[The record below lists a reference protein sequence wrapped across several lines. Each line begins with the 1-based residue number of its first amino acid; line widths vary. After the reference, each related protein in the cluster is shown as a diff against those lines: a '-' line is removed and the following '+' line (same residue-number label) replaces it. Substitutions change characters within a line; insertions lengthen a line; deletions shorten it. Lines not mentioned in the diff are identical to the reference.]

1 MSAAKKI
8 GGDKAIW
15 IVVIAL
21 AIFSFL
27 PVYSASSNFGV
38 NLIFSNIIKHVSI
51 IFIGIMI
58 MYSTHLLDYKYFK
71 GLSLIVLPLVIF
83 LLFFASFQGNVIDG
97 ANANRWLNIP
107 ILDISFQPSTLASI
121 FLLIYLSNFLSK
133 EKNKNLS
140 LTKTFLLMWLP
151 IILVVGLILP
161 SNFSTALLIF
171 IMSTMIIFIAGYKL
185 KHLTV
190 LFLLFIFLISSFLYA
205 VNKFPDIIPNR
216 VDTWTNRIE
225 NFVNNDIDDTSN
237 YQINRAKAA
246 IANGKI
252 FGVGAGK
259 SSMKYILPQST
270 SDFIFSIIAE
280 EYGIIVSL
288 IILLLYVVL
297 LFRIIITSYRSQTKF
312 GQLVSVAVGIPVV
325 FQAFTNMAVA
335 VQLIPVTGQPLP
347 LVSTGGTSIWIT
359 FLAMGILLSVSKNNL
374 KHNTV
379 VINCLLYTSPSPR
392 DLSTSRMPSSA

>member
-1 MSAAKKI
+1 MSTVKKI

-27 PVYSASSNFGV
+27 PVYSASSNFGA

-83 LLFFASFQGNVIDG
+83 LLCFASLQGNVIDG

-133 EKNKNLS
+133 EKNKNIS
-140 LTKTFLLMWLP
+140 FMKTFLLMWLP

-171 IMSTMIIFIAGYKL
+171 IMSTMIIFIAGYKI
-185 KHLTV
+185 KHLAT
-190 LFLLFIFLISSFLYA
+190 LFFLFVFLISSFLLA
-205 VNKFPDIIPNR
+205 VNKFPGIIPNR

-225 NFVNNDIDDTSN
+225 NFVKNDIDDTSN

-259 SSMKYILPQST
+259 SSMKYVLPQST

-280 EYGIIVSL
+280 EYGIIVSI

-297 LFRIIITSYRSQTKF
+297 LFRIIITSYRSETKF

-359 FLAMGILLSVSKNNL
+359 FLAMGILLSVSRNN
-374 KHNTV
+374 KKYNTV
-379 VINCLLYTSPSPR
+379 DI
-392 DLSTSRMPSSA
+392 DE

>member
-1 MSAAKKI
+1 MSMLKNI
-8 GGDKAIW
+8 RGDKAIW

-27 PVYSASSNFGV
+27 PVYSASSNFGA
-38 NLIFSNIIKHVSI
+38 NLIFSNIIKHISI

-58 MYSTHLLDYKYFK
+58 MYSTHLVEYKYFK
-71 GLSLIVLPLVIF
+71 GLSLIILPLVIF

-97 ANANRWLNIP
+97 TNANRWLNIP
-107 ILDISFQPSTLASI
+107 ILKISFQPSTLASI
-121 FLLIYLSNFLSK
+121 FLLIYLANFLSK
-133 EKNKNLS
+133 EKNKSLS
-140 LTKTFLLMWLP
+140 FIKTFLLMWLP
-151 IILVVGLILP
+151 IILIVALILP

-185 KHLTV
+185 KHLATLFFLFV
-190 LFLLFIFLISSFLYA
+190 LLLSSFLFA
-205 VNKFPDIIPNR
+205 VNKFPEIIPNR

-225 NFVNNDIDDTSN
+225 NFVKNDLDDTSN

-270 SDFIFSIIAE
+270 SDFIYSIIAE
-280 EYGIIVSL
+280 EYGTIVAF
-288 IILLLYVVL
+288 IILLLYIVL
-297 LFRIIITSYRSQTKF
+297 LFRIIIISYKSQTKF

-359 FLAMGILLSVSKNNL
+359 FLAMGILLSVSKNNINY
-374 KHNTV
+374 NTV
-379 VINCLLYTSPSPR
+379 EL
-392 DLSTSRMPSSA
+392 DG

>member
-1 MSAAKKI
+1 MSILKNI
-8 GGDKAIW
+8 RGDKAIW

-27 PVYSASSNFGV
+27 PVYSASSNFGA
-38 NLIFSNIIKHVSI
+38 NLIFSNIIKHISI

-58 MYSTHLLDYKYFK
+58 MYSTHLVEYKYFK
-71 GLSLIVLPLVIF
+71 GLSLIILPLVIF

-107 ILDISFQPSTLASI
+107 ILKISFQPSTLASI

-133 EKNKNLS
+133 EKNKSLS
-140 LTKTFLLMWLP
+140 FIKTFLLMWLP
-151 IILVVGLILP
+151 IILIVALILP

-185 KHLTV
+185 KHLATLFFLFV
-190 LFLLFIFLISSFLYA
+190 LLLSSFLFA
-205 VNKFPDIIPNR
+205 VNKFPEIIPNR

-225 NFVNNDIDDTSN
+225 NFVKNDLDDTSN

-270 SDFIFSIIAE
+270 SDFIYSIIAE
-280 EYGIIVSL
+280 EYGTIVAF
-288 IILLLYVVL
+288 IILLLYIVL
-297 LFRIIITSYRSQTKF
+297 LFRIIIISYKSQTKF
-312 GQLVSVAVGIPVV
+312 GQLVSIAVGIPVV

-359 FLAMGILLSVSKNNL
+359 FLAMGILLSVSKNNINY
-374 KHNTV
+374 NTV
-379 VINCLLYTSPSPR
+379 EL
-392 DLSTSRMPSSA
+392 DG

>member
-1 MSAAKKI
+1 MSILKNI
-8 GGDKAIW
+8 RGDKAIW

-27 PVYSASSNFGV
+27 PVYSASSNFGA
-38 NLIFSNIIKHVSI
+38 NLIFSNIIKHISI

-58 MYSTHLLDYKYFK
+58 MYSTHLVEYKYFK
-71 GLSLIVLPLVIF
+71 GLSLIILPLVIF

-107 ILDISFQPSTLASI
+107 ILKISFQPSTLASI

-133 EKNKNLS
+133 EKNKSLS
-140 LTKTFLLMWLP
+140 FIKTFLLMWFP
-151 IILVVGLILP
+151 IILIVALIIP

-185 KHLTV
+185 KHLATLFFLFV
-190 LFLLFIFLISSFLYA
+190 LLLSSFLFA
-205 VNKFPDIIPNR
+205 VNKFPEIIPNR

-225 NFVNNDIDDTSN
+225 NFVKNDLDDTSN

-259 SSMKYILPQST
+259 SSMKYVLPQST
-270 SDFIFSIIAE
+270 SDFIYSIIAE
-280 EYGIIVSL
+280 EYGTIIAF
-288 IILLLYVVL
+288 IILLLYIVL
-297 LFRIIITSYRSQTKF
+297 LFRIIIISYKSQTKF
-312 GQLVSVAVGIPVV
+312 GQLVSIAVGIPVV

-359 FLAMGILLSVSKNNL
+359 FLAMGILLSVSKNNINY
-374 KHNTV
+374 NTV
-379 VINCLLYTSPSPR
+379 EL
-392 DLSTSRMPSSA
+392 DG

>member
-1 MSAAKKI
+1 MSILKNI
-8 GGDKAIW
+8 RGDKAIW

-27 PVYSASSNFGV
+27 PVYSASSNFGA
-38 NLIFSNIIKHVSI
+38 NLIFSNIIKHISI

-58 MYSTHLLDYKYFK
+58 MYSTHLVDYKYFK
-71 GLSLIVLPLVIF
+71 GLSLIILPLVIF

-107 ILDISFQPSTLASI
+107 ILKISFQPSTLASI
-121 FLLIYLSNFLSK
+121 FLLIYLANFLSK

-140 LTKTFLLMWLP
+140 FIKTFLLMWLP
-151 IILVVGLILP
+151 IILIVALILP

-185 KHLTV
+185 KHLATLFFLFV
-190 LFLLFIFLISSFLYA
+190 LLLSSFLFA
-205 VNKFPDIIPNR
+205 VNKFPEIIPNR

-225 NFVNNDIDDTSN
+225 NFVKNDLDDTSN

-270 SDFIFSIIAE
+270 SDFIYSIIAE
-280 EYGIIVSL
+280 EYGTIVAF
-288 IILLLYVVL
+288 IILLLYIVL
-297 LFRIIITSYRSQTKF
+297 LFRIIIISYKSQTKF
-312 GQLVSVAVGIPVV
+312 GQLVSIAVGIPVV

-359 FLAMGILLSVSKNNL
+359 FLAMGILLSVSKNNINY
-374 KHNTV
+374 NTV
-379 VINCLLYTSPSPR
+379 EL
-392 DLSTSRMPSSA
+392 DG

>member
-297 LFRIIITSYRSQTKF
+297 LFRIVITSYRSQTKF

-359 FLAMGILLSVSKNNL
+359 FLAMGILLSVSKN
-374 KHNTV
+374 KIKYNTV
-379 VINCLLYTSPSPR
+379 AI
-392 DLSTSRMPSSA
+392 DD

>member
-1 MSAAKKI
+1 MSTIKKI

-27 PVYSASSNFGV
+27 PVYSASSNFGA

-151 IILVVGLILP
+151 IVLVVGLILP

-190 LFLLFIFLISSFLYA
+190 LFFLFIFLISSFLLA

-259 SSMKYILPQST
+259 SSMKYVLPQST

-288 IILLLYVVL
+288 IILLLYVVR
-297 LFRIIITSYRSQTKF
+297 LFRIIITSYRSETKF
-312 GQLVSVAVGIPVV
+312 GQLVSIAVGIPVV

-359 FLAMGILLSVSKNNL
+359 FLAMGILLSVSRNN
-374 KHNTV
+374 KKYNTV
-379 VINCLLYTSPSPR
+379 SR
-392 DLSTSRMPSSA
+392 DE